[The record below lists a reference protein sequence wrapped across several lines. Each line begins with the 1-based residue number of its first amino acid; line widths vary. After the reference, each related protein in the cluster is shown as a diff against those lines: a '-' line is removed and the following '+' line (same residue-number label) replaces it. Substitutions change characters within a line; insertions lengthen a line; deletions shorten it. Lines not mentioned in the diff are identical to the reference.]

1 MDLTQKTNENIRFM
15 VEEIIQK
22 LKMATAAAM
31 NPEHFKLERYEE
43 IKDIYDLVTSKT
55 NYSISEMEAIVKELG
70 DLRK

>member
-15 VEEIIQK
+15 IEEIIQK

-31 NPEHFKLERYEE
+31 KPEHFTLEQYED
-43 IKDIYDLVTSKT
+43 IKDIYDLVSSKS

>member
-31 NPEHFKLERYEE
+31 KPEHFSLERYED
-43 IKDIYDLVTSKT
+43 IKDIYDLVTSKN

>member
-1 MDLTQKTNENIRFM
+1 MDLSQKSTENIHFM
-15 VEEIIQK
+15 VEEIIKK

-31 NPEHFKLERYEE
+31 NPEHFSIERYED
-43 IKDIYDLVTSKT
+43 IKDIYELVSSKS